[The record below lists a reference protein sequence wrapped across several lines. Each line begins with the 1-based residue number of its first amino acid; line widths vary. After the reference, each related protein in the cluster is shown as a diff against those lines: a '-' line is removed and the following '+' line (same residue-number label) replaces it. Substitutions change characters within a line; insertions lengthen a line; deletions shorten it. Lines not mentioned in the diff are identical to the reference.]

1 MHTAYT
7 YSSEIY
13 SEFEELVVPHK
24 ESLRNFALKLTKNE
38 DDAQDLVQETLLK
51 AFRFLDKF
59 EKGTNARAWLF
70 MILKNTFI
78 NMYRKTS
85 KEPLKIDYDGV
96 QNFYDSIKSDEVKFE
111 HTSEDPYSRLLD
123 DDLTQAIAG
132 LQEDYRTVVILSDIE
147 GYTYEEMAEFIDK
160 PVGTVRSRLHRARKM
175 LYTKLFDY
183 AVDKGYVA
191 SEVETIAA

>member
-1 MHTAYT
+1 MSTQNTKNSQFH
-7 YSSEIY
+7 
-13 SEFEELVVPHK
+13 SEFEEIVVPHK

-51 AFRFLDKF
+51 AFRFLDKY
-59 EKGTNARAWLF
+59 ERGTNARAWLF

-78 NMYRKTS
+78 NTYRKTS
-85 KEPLKIDYDGV
+85 KEPLKVDYDGI
-96 QNFYDSIKSDEVKFE
+96 QNFYESIKPEDVKYE

-123 DDLTQAIAG
+123 DDLTQAVSG

-147 GYTYEEMAEFIDK
+147 GYTYEEIAEFIDK

-175 LYTKLFDY
+175 LFTKLFDY
-183 AVDKGYVA
+183 AVDKGYVNA
-191 SEVETIAA
+191 EVETVAA